1 MRTSRI
7 SEPDITWGFAM
18 RRRAFIALLGGAVAA
33 WPLPIRA
40 QQSEQ
45 IRRIGILW
53 PYAEADPD
61 SQSRIASLR
70 HALQDLGWTEGRNLR
85 FDFRWGASA
94 EDRDRIRRYAME
106 LVALAPDVIVAG
118 SGGIAIELRQTTR
131 TVPIVF
137 PTANDPI
144 GTGLVESLAR
154 PGGNVTGLTGFESE
168 KTEKSLELLKAIA
181 PGVTRVVVIRNPT
194 RGGGT
199 ASLSAIAATASPLG
213 MEVSAVDLRDV
224 EAIERGLAAF
234 AQAPDGGL
242 IVPPAA
248 LATTHRTAIISLAAR
263 YRLPAVY
270 PLRLFVI
277 DGGLMSYGP
286 VTTDLYPRVAGYIDR
301 ILKGE
306 KPGDLPVELPTR
318 FELCV
323 NLKTA
328 KALGLG
334 VTPALRAIADEMIE

>member
-1 MRTSRI
+1 
-7 SEPDITWGFAM
+7 M
-18 RRRAFIALLGGAVAA
+18 RRREFIALLGGVATA
-33 WPLPIRA
+33 WPLPARA
-40 QQSEQ
+40 QQGVR
-45 IRRIGILW
+45 IRRIAILW

-70 HALQDLGWTEGRNLR
+70 QALQDLGWTEGRNLR

-94 EDRDRIRRYAME
+94 EDRERIRRYAME
-106 LVALAPDVIVAG
+106 LVAVAPDVIVAG

-137 PTANDPI
+137 PTANDPV

-168 KTEKSLELLKAIA
+168 KTDKFLELLKAIA
-181 PGVTRVVVIRNPT
+181 PGVTRVAVIRNPT

-199 ASLSAIAATASPLG
+199 ASLSAITTAASPLG
-213 MEVSAVDLRDV
+213 MAVTAVDLRDV
-224 EAIERGLAAF
+224 DAIERGLAAF
-234 AQAPDGGL
+234 AQRTNGGL

-248 LATTHRTAIISLAAR
+248 LATTHRSAIIALAAR
-263 YRLPAVY
+263 YRLHAVY
-270 PLRLFVI
+270 PLRLFVT

-323 NLKTA
+323 NLTTA
-328 KALGLG
+328 KALGLD
-334 VTPALRAIADEMIE
+334 VSPTLRAIADAVIE